1 MVVQDEWLNIWTQ
14 VFHNHSSRLCRKY
27 GMSRN
32 SQSMKVWTT
41 VFSSSRWSF
50 TTLSEV
56 SSTNTV
62 SKARALGDC
71 FSSANKR
78 YCSEFSNKPC
88 TGITCTVTGRRFFF
102 FFFICSDRNSS
113 RPDIFCC
120 TLEVLHRAVDYLS
133 HWYVS
138 RPGFFLSGSDWSD
151 SPAWG
156 ILLPQVMYWSGI
168 LKQSPKSS
176 AELCEYIYGTS
187 VWNV

>member
-88 TGITCTVTGRRFFF
+88 SGITCTVTGRRFFF

-138 RPGFFLSGSDWSD
+138 RPGFFS
-151 SPAWG
+151 
-156 ILLPQVMYWSGI
+156 QVLIGLTVLHEAFYCHRWCTEV
-168 LKQSPKSS
+168 
-176 AELCEYIYGTS
+176 AY
-187 VWNV
+187 